1 MMCEGCR
8 GKAYCE
14 RRSTPLEAAASV
26 PTGASVWWDWEAVV
40 GFGQRV
46 PALVDKVLERKGSKV
61 FRTDHDGRS

>member
-1 MMCEGCR
+1 MTCEGHR
-8 GKAYCE
+8 RKAYCE
-14 RRSTPLEAAASV
+14 RRSTAFEAAASV
-26 PTGASVWWDWEAVV
+26 PTGASAYWNWEAEV